1 MSDKFILSESEALDW
16 YYSKTLGE
24 LMNIANEIRFRL
36 HPQPYVTWI
45 IDRNINITNVCSV
58 QCKFCNFCVK
68 KNSKNAFITTKEEY
82 VRKISEL
89 LALGGN
95 QILLQGGLHPDLDL
109 RFYIDLFK
117 TLKQEFPSLK
127 LHALGPAEVWFL
139 AEKENKTVEYV
150 LDALIDAGLDSLP
163 GAGAEILSNRVR
175 KILSPAKCT
184 AEEWLYVMSVAH
196 KKLLVTSATM
206 MFGHIETIEERIHH
220 LFLLR
225 DLQERKPDDAPGF
238 LNFVLWPIQFK
249 GTRLSEKV
257 NLTPVT
263 IAEYVRMLALSRIV
277 LYNIPHI
284 QPSWL
289 TVGKDVAQ
297 LCLHAGADDMGSIM
311 IEENVVSKAGA
322 LKTTMH
328 IDEMKNLINEAG
340 FIPKRRNQRFELLD

>member
-1 MSDKFILSESEALDW
+1 MSDHLILSESEALDW
-16 YYSKTLGE
+16 YYSKSLGE
-24 LMNIANEIRFRL
+24 LMAIASEIRFRL

-45 IDRNINITNVCSV
+45 VDRNINITNVCSV

-68 KNSKNAFITTKEEY
+68 KNSKKAFITTKKEY
-82 VRKISEL
+82 IQKIREL

-95 QILLQGGLHPDLDL
+95 QILLQGGLHPELDL
-109 RFYIDLFK
+109 SFYTNLFI
-117 TLKQEFPSLK
+117 TLKNEFPSLK

-139 AEKENKTVEYV
+139 AKKENKSVEYV
-150 LDALIDAGLDSLP
+150 LDVLIEAGLDSLP

-196 KKLLVTSATM
+196 NKCLVTSATM
-206 MFGHIETIEERIHH
+206 MFGHIETIEERIRH

-225 DLQERKPDDAPGF
+225 NLQDMKPDNAPGF
-238 LNFVLWPIQFK
+238 MNFVLWPIQYK
-249 GTRLSEKV
+249 DTRLSKKV
-257 NLTPVT
+257 NLTP
-263 IAEYVRMLALSRIV
+263 IGMSEYIRMLALSRIV

-322 LKTTMH
+322 VKTTMNS
-328 IDEMKNLINEAG
+328 DEMKRIITEAG